1 MGRTAH
7 LGAFAAPGP
16 RDRVVADEVLGARG
30 VAHLA
35 DRPYTAVSGG
45 ERQLTLIARAL
56 AQEPRVMVMDE
67 PTASLDFG
75 NRVRVLGEIA
85 RLARRGLAVVL
96 STHEPDHALRHADR
110 VAGLHAGRRA
120 ALGPPGDVVTPEML
134 RSVYGVEVDILTVA
148 GRDGARA
155 RVCLPAPVVPAG
167 PASGASRGG
176 P

>member
-1 MGRTAH
+1 
-7 LGAFAAPGP
+7 
-16 RDRVVADEVLGARG
+16 VLGARG

-35 DRPYTAVSGG
+35 DRPYTAVSGR
-45 ERQLTLIARAL
+45 ERQLALIARAV

-75 NRVRVLGEIA
+75 NRVRVLGEIG

-110 VAGLHAGRRA
+110 VAVLHAGRLA
-120 ALGPPGDVVTPEML
+120 ALGPPGDVITPAML